1 MTTARMETAIWVLLY
16 GGLALVMVGLW
27 WLEHAAGWPHVLLV
41 AVGLVMTAAGVLL
54 IWLRSRLGETEPG
67 KKDR

>member
-1 MTTARMETAIWVLLY
+1 MTAARMETAIWVLLY
-16 GGLALVMVGLW
+16 GGLALVIVGLW
-27 WLEHAAGWPHVLLV
+27 SLEHAVGWPHALV
-41 AVGLVMTAAGVLL
+41 AVGAVLVIAGVLL

>member
-1 MTTARMETAIWVLLY
+1 MTAARMETAIWVLLY
-16 GGLALVMVGLW
+16 GGLTLVIVGLW
-27 WLEHAAGWPHVLLV
+27 SLEHAVGWPHALV
-41 AVGLVMTAAGVLL
+41 AVGAVLVIAGVLL